1 MIETAGIALTTLFAT
16 IGPLDAAAIFAALT
30 AHAKPETRRSV
41 AIRGTVIAAIILFLF
56 ALAGQTVLTSLG
68 ISLPALRAG
77 GGVLLLLIGIEMVCA
92 QKSGSTSATD
102 EEQLEARSRDDIAV
116 FPIATPLIAGP
127 GAMSA
132 VILLMAS
139 TEGEILLK
147 LVVLAALGAMLFLT
161 LVSMLLASQIQRILG
176 VTGLHVIGRIFG
188 VLLVALA
195 IQFIFDGIRQSGIF
209 ALAG

>member
-1 MIETAGIALTTLFAT
+1 
-16 IGPLDAAAIFAALT
+16 
-30 AHAKPETRRSV
+30 
-41 AIRGTVIAAIILFLF
+41 
-56 ALAGQTVLTSLG
+56 
-68 ISLPALRAG
+68 
-77 GGVLLLLIGIEMVCA
+77 
-92 QKSGSTSATD
+92 
-102 EEQLEARSRDDIAV
+102 
-116 FPIATPLIAGP
+116 
-127 GAMSA
+127 MSA

-139 TEGEILLK
+139 TDGEILLK
-147 LVVLAALGAMLFLT
+147 LIVLAALGAMLFLT